1 MTQIKVDKQTLEH
14 FKAFLEQQV
23 SYMEGQMGDQD
34 VDINTNYYGWYE
46 ATNHYISLI
55 EKAEENPNYSF
66 FYGDLT
72 ETKEVLS

>member
-14 FKAFLEQQV
+14 FKAYLEQQA
-23 SYMEGQMGDQD
+23 SYMEGQMDGQD
-34 VDINTNYYGWYE
+34 VNIDTNYYGWYE

-55 EKAEENPNYSF
+55 EKAEQNPNYSF